1 MPPPYSCLEGN
12 LPVSIHRLT
21 NSVSCPPTECD
32 IEYKPAAECV
42 PPAAHTNGER
52 KARLDPYQD
61 VVTDHLAKAEK
72 IKVTIHPL
80 IFQHVYIFCMP

>member
-1 MPPPYSCLEGN
+1 
-12 LPVSIHRLT
+12 V
-21 NSVSCPPTECD
+21 
-32 IEYKPAAECV
+32 
-42 PPAAHTNGER
+42 HTNGER

-80 IFQHVYIFCMP
+80 IFQHVYSAYRKTHGKYGNSPELRTQKYL